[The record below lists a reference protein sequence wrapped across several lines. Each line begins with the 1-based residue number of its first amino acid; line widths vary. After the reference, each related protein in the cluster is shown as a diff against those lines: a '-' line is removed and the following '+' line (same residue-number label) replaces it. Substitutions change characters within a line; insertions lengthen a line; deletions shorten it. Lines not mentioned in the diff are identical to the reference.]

1 MPNTPT
7 IIIVPGSWHCPKHY
21 KYLIDGLAKFNYEAV
36 GVTLP
41 SVNSSPPHASWD
53 QDAQAVREVI
63 MKSLDSGND
72 VIVIAHSFGGVAM
85 SEAVK
90 GLGKKAREEQG
101 LKGGVVRL
109 IYMCAMA
116 LPEGQTHVGQIQP
129 QTPEEEELERQRQEL
144 QAKYGGMRFTEDGAM
159 LLDKEVIRDVFY
171 NRCDPKDVDEAVD
184 LLGSFPTG
192 PLTVPVTYTAYR
204 EIPTIDKQTNITKSI
219 SSTQMT
225 PSMAPSRRQYSSCDA
240 CRRSKR
246 RCCLLPGKD
255 GELHSVCTNCKRT
268 GSACTFEFAIS
279 HSRVARRRS
288 RRRHATTTNLSGDCD
303 GSTSTLENAVDASH
317 ESELQ
322 VSPVANQDIL
332 TSWLTIDLDHAVDNN
347 PTPFLYST
355 DFPNVLTDTARPARH
370 HDEIVTS
377 LVTHHSDT
385 IQRPFP
391 LNPQLSIGSS
401 PSSPVY
407 LLNSK
412 LNATILDGCLARI
425 HDTIVTGCAS
435 RFIGYECNLYKP
447 ACHYQLGD
455 GDGGSLQDQKP
466 LQADPVSKE
475 DLTKT
480 LTSMSQSDVPLITP
494 GPSPRQLG
502 TTTQSTSHKMTIM
515 GAVRFL
521 DHFSDLYGNRL
532 TVPARR
538 KSDAVLKAVLRT
550 FSLQWLS
557 PNDSSIG
564 AQLTTNYN
572 NTVGRDVPRDLP
584 IDAFYDSWFQARSLI
599 NSALSVRSF
608 RVIYAMLM
616 FDGISIPA
624 KASGETPVAHEFLEA
639 GLQKLNCL
647 TGLVEHYYMNLGQQ
661 STYGAIMEASLS
673 VVRWCAHVRDIGAA
687 LTANHICKLSDASSN
702 DKGQET
708 SFRYEPISPCA
719 FHQSFNQDFDNSVPD
734 ICRTAVAEAFRV
746 WKRIV
751 AIKGSLCSPAK
762 NDIEL
767 CPNLSVDITSTITA
781 VGKFREVFGSFLG
794 FCIGNLEHLSMRSRL
809 SSVSILM
816 FWNLGVF
823 VLTESLNLPMM
834 GINPPCSHS
843 VFSKLQSYN
852 EEAALSVTQIV
863 ECVLSLPFEEIFNL
877 QNGVSGEASVL
888 SYHIT
893 PTLVAATFQKA
904 IENIL
909 NVKLY
914 PPYGVGALDDRSLNH
929 HADSTWKQHIDTIL
943 KGLVSLDATIGG
955 SQASGVAIRSLMQS
969 YGDIISECWSSDFET

>member
-1 MPNTPT
+1 MSNTPT

-72 VIVIAHSFGGVAM
+72 VILVAHSFGGVAM

-90 GLGKKAREEQG
+90 GLGKKACEEQG

-144 QAKYGGMRFTEDGAM
+144 QEKYGGMRFTEDGAM

-204 EIPTIDKQTNITKSI
+204 EIPSTYIVCENDKALPVSYQERMIAQGDGVFHYPRGASI
-219 SSTQMT
+219 QVATHVDDQNDV
-225 PSMAPSRRQYSSCDA
+225 AA
-240 CRRSKR
+240 CYLAKTESFIQHA
-246 RCCLLPGKD
+246 LTASAQGHLALLILPG
-255 GELHSVCTNCKRT
+255 
-268 GSACTFEFAIS
+268 
-279 HSRVARRRS
+279 
-288 RRRHATTTNLSGDCD
+288 
-303 GSTSTLENAVDASH
+303 
-317 ESELQ
+317 
-322 VSPVANQDIL
+322 L
-332 TSWLTIDLDHAVDNN
+332 THV
-347 PTPFLYST
+347 T
-355 DFPNVLTDTARPARH
+355 DFPDILLDTARPARH
-370 HDEIVTS
+370 HDEIATS
-377 LVTHHSDT
+377 LVTHRSGT

-391 LNPQLSIGSS
+391 LNPQLSIGGS
-401 PSSPVY
+401 PSSPLY

-455 GDGGSLQDQKP
+455 GESGSLQDQKP
-466 LQADPVSKE
+466 VQADPVTKE
-475 DLTKT
+475 NLAKT
-480 LTSMSQSDVPLITP
+480 PTSMSQSDVPLITP
-494 GPSPRQLG
+494 GPSSRQLG
-502 TTTQSTSHKMTIM
+502 ATTQGTSHKMTIM

-557 PNDSSIG
+557 PNDSSTG
-564 AQLTTNYN
+564 AQLTTSYN
-572 NTVGRDVPRDLP
+572 NTVGRDAPRDIP
-584 IDAFYDSWFQARSLI
+584 IDVFYDSWFQARSLI
-599 NSALSVRSF
+599 NSALSVQSF
-608 RVIYAMLM
+608 RAIYAILM

-624 KASGETPVAHEFLEA
+624 KATGETLVAHEFLEV

-647 TGLVEHYYMNLGQQ
+647 TGLVDQYCMNLGPQ

-702 DKGQET
+702 EK
-708 SFRYEPISPCA
+708 
-719 FHQSFNQDFDNSVPD
+719 
-734 ICRTAVAEAFRV
+734 
-746 WKRIV
+746 
-751 AIKGSLCSPAK
+751 
-762 NDIEL
+762 
-767 CPNLSVDITSTITA
+767 
-781 VGKFREVFGSFLG
+781 
-794 FCIGNLEHLSMRSRL
+794 
-809 SSVSILM
+809 VSILM

-823 VLTESLNLPMM
+823 VLKEALKPTMR
-834 GINPPCSHS
+834 GIDPPCSHS
-843 VFSKLQSYN
+843 VFSKLQAYS

-909 NVKLY
+909 DVQLY
-914 PPYGVGALDDRSLNH
+914 PPCGVGALDDRPFNH

-943 KGLVSLDATIGG
+943 KGLISLDATIGG

-969 YGDIISECWSSDFET
+969 YGDILSECWSSDFET

>member
-1 MPNTPT
+1 MSNTPT

-72 VIVIAHSFGGVAM
+72 VILVAHSFGGVAM

-144 QAKYGGMRFTEDGAM
+144 QEKYGGMRFTEDGAM

-204 EIPTIDKQTNITKSI
+204 EIPSTYIVCENDK
-219 SSTQMT
+219 
-225 PSMAPSRRQYSSCDA
+225 A
-240 CRRSKR
+240 
-246 RCCLLPGKD
+246 LPVSYQERMIAQGD
-255 GELHSVCTNCKRT
+255 GVFHPN
-268 GSACTFEFAIS
+268 GW
-279 HSRVARRRS
+279 
-288 RRRHATTTNLSGDCD
+288 
-303 GSTSTLENAVDASH
+303 
-317 ESELQ
+317 
-322 VSPVANQDIL
+322 
-332 TSWLTIDLDHAVDNN
+332 TSWIFNTLAAPVFKLRRMSTIK
-347 PTPFLYST
+347 TTT
-355 DFPNVLTDTARPARH
+355 DFPDILLDTARPARH
-370 HDEIVTS
+370 HDEIATS
-377 LVTHHSDT
+377 LVTHRSGT

-391 LNPQLSIGSS
+391 LNPQLSIGGS
-401 PSSPVY
+401 PSSPLY

-455 GDGGSLQDQKP
+455 GESGSLQDQKP
-466 LQADPVSKE
+466 VQADPVTKE
-475 DLTKT
+475 NLAKT
-480 LTSMSQSDVPLITP
+480 PTSMSQSDVPLITP
-494 GPSPRQLG
+494 GPSSRQLG
-502 TTTQSTSHKMTIM
+502 ATTQGTSHKMTIM

-557 PNDSSIG
+557 PNDSSTG
-564 AQLTTNYN
+564 AQLTTSYN
-572 NTVGRDVPRDLP
+572 NTVGRDAPRDLP
-584 IDAFYDSWFQARSLI
+584 IDIFYDSWFQARSLI
-599 NSALSVRSF
+599 NSALPVQSF

-624 KASGETPVAHEFLEA
+624 KATGETLVAHEFLEV

-647 TGLVEHYYMNLGQQ
+647 TGLVDQYCMNLGPQ

-702 DKGQET
+702 EKGQEA
-708 SFRYEPISPCA
+708 SLEYELMSPCS

-734 ICRTAVAEAFRV
+734 ICRTAVAEAFRI

-751 AIKGSLCSPAK
+751 SIKGSLSSPTK
-762 NDIEL
+762 YDIEL
-767 CPNLSVDITSTITA
+767 CPNQSMDIISTITA
-781 VGKFREVFGSFLG
+781 VGKFREAFGSFLD

-823 VLTESLNLPMM
+823 VLKEALKPTMR
-834 GINPPCSHS
+834 GIDPPCSHS
-843 VFSKLQSYN
+843 VFLKLQAYS

-863 ECVLSLPFEEIFNL
+863 ERVLSLPFEEIFNL

-909 NVKLY
+909 DVQLY
-914 PPYGVGALDDRSLNH
+914 PPCGVGALDDRPFNH

-943 KGLVSLDATIGG
+943 KGLISLDATIGG
-955 SQASGVAIRSLMQS
+955 SQTSGVAIRSLMQS
-969 YGDIISECWSSDFET
+969 YGDIISECWSSDFKT